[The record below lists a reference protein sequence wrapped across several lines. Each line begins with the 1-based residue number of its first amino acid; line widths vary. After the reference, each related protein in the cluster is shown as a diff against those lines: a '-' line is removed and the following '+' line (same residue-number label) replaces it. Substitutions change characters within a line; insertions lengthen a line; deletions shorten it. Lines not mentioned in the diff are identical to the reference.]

1 MRRLTTGSLFVP
13 AMLLAACGADT
24 IQAPLSPATTA
35 YERQGQTL
43 PESFDYTTIDF
54 HDALGTV
61 ATLTSAQGI
70 NADGDVVGFYDTPDK
85 IRHGFLRR
93 DGVFTTIDFPSSAGR
108 QVVSTDARGIGP
120 GGDIVGGY
128 QLAGEPAVNIHGYRL
143 TAEGQFV
150 AADYP
155 GHTNTIP
162 QRILPDGTILGCR
175 HDGDTMGTMR
185 GVVMSRHGNA
195 ELDVMASMNN
205 GATPDGHRI
214 AGLYTPAGEL
224 TFAGY
229 VVEDGVFTPF
239 RIVAGKL
246 TAAWDMSPSG
256 QIAGVYA
263 DAAGHVHGF
272 VRSGNDH
279 VTLDMTGV
287 DGVTA
292 TRAFGINA
300 SGDVVGAYVA
310 GGKTHAYLAT
320 PIR

>member
-1 MRRLTTGSLFVP
+1 MRRLTTGSLLVP

-24 IQAPLSPATTA
+24 IQGPLSPAATT
-35 YERQGQTL
+35 YERQGRTL

-70 NADGDVVGFYDTPDK
+70 NADGDVVGFYDTPDR
-85 IRHGFLRR
+85 IRHGFLLRE
-93 DGVFTTIDFPSSAGR
+93 GVFTTIDFPSPPGR
-108 QVVSTDARGIGP
+108 RVVSTDARGIGP

-143 TAEGQFV
+143 TAEGRFEAV
-150 AADYP
+150 DYP

-162 QRILPDGTILGCR
+162 QRILPGGTILGCR
-175 HDGDTMGTMR
+175 HDGDTMDSMR
-185 GVVMSRHGNA
+185 GIVMSREGNA
-195 ELDVMASMNN
+195 ELDTLASMNN
-205 GATPDGHRI
+205 GATPDGHRMV
-214 AGLYTPAGEL
+214 GLYTPAGRP
-224 TFAGY
+224 TAGFL
-229 VVEDGVFTPF
+229 VEDGAFTPF
-239 RIVAGKL
+239 RIVPGAF

-263 DAAGHVHGF
+263 DAAGRIHGF
-272 VRSGNDH
+272 VRSGDDH
-279 VTLDMTGV
+279 VTLDVSGV
-287 DGVTA
+287 TGVTA

-300 SGDVVGAYVA
+300 RGDVVGAYVA
-310 GGKTHAYLAT
+310 GGRTHAYLAT